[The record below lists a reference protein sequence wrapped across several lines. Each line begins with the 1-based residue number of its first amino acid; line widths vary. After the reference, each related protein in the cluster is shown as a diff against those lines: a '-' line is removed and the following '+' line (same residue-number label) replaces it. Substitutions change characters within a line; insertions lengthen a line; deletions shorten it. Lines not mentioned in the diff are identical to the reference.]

1 MGVIA
6 DGLAAYAKPL
16 LDKHSSSLEQLQ
28 YAMMLAQICW
38 NIAVTPEE
46 KHESRILELQKTFQL
61 SDTEFLEFRKDIV
74 EPMIQRHKDMFPKMR
89 PGRSDNF
96 MDEFIPSDPY
106 LKDLPPKIG
115 RNSLCPCNSGKKF
128 KQCCGKPGSYRFF
141 Y

>member
-89 PGRSDNF
+89 PGQLLCT
-96 MDEFIPSDPY
+96 P
-106 LKDLPPKIG
+106 LHAGPKPTCAYFVKEVS
-115 RNSLCPCNSGKKF
+115 RQSELVDYTKCW
-128 KQCCGKPGSYRFF
+128 
-141 Y
+141 